1 MTPHPTAKAMGSP
14 PPTKSKA
21 PGRAGSAPVARTL
34 ADLDDLD
41 RAILK
46 FLQADGR
53 TTNALMSRSLGVSEP
68 TIRNRINRL
77 CGGGLVKVTAVIN
90 PRTNGFACDVLIGL
104 ECEQTAREPISTRL
118 HAFDEVVYL
127 GHVTGRYDLLV
138 EMLFTDDAALFMFL
152 NTELTQIAGI
162 TRVEILHVM
171 KADRLDFDWRPNPT
185 DGTS

>member
-1 MTPHPTAKAMGSP
+1 MAGRK
-14 PPTKSKA
+14 PTKQKA
-21 PGRAGSAPVARTL
+21 PGRAGSAPAARTL
-34 ADLDDLD
+34 DDLDDLD

-53 TTNALMSRSLGVSEP
+53 TTNALMARSLGVSEP

-90 PRTNGFACDVLIGL
+90 PQANGFACDVLIGL
-104 ECEQTAREPISTRL
+104 DCELTARDSISARL
-118 HAFDEVVYL
+118 HVFDEVVYL

-138 EMLFTDDAALFMFL
+138 EMLFRDDAALFAFV
-152 NTELTQIAGI
+152 NTELSQIPGI

-185 DGTS
+185 YGTSLPTP